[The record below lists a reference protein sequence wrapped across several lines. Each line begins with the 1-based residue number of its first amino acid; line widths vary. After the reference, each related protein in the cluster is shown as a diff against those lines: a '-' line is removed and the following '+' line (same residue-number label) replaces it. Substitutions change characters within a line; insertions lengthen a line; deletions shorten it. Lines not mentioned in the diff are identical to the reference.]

1 MKYGIVG
8 NNVEQAQYQT
18 IYGRTNSGGEAEY
31 DPSGGASCTYQ
42 QEHKTM

>member
-18 IYGRTNSGGEAEY
+18 IYGRTNSGREAEY
-31 DPSGGASCTYQ
+31 DPSGRTSRPIQ